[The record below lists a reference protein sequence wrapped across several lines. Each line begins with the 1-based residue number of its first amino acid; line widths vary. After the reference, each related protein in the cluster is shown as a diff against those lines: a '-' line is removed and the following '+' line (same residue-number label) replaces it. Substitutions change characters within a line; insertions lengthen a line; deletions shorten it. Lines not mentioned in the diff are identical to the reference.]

1 MSFLSYGKVDHEFDQ
16 QLLEA
21 RQKTRKR
28 IAIIAVS
35 TLVLIGIIV
44 GAAVGATRGGK
55 SKSNVGD
62 PAALTSISESIKA
75 ICNLTLHPDSCYTSL
90 SSSINNDTSRIDPE
104 QIFKLSVEVALSE
117 LSKVAEN
124 FMEGLEGMNDKAF
137 VAALGNCKDLL
148 GLALD
153 HLNTSMFDGNST
165 LIDAVDDLRTW
176 LSAAGTY
183 QQTCIDGFQN
193 VTQEIWNVASQ
204 HLNNSTQYTSNSLA
218 IITGISNFVT
228 SFKLRRLMSYEDC
241 DHGFP
246 DWASRRSRELKQMF
260 QTPVSKIKADVVVAK
275 DGSGNYMSITAALK
289 AVPEKS
295 KKRFVIYVKKGVY
308 YENVRVEK
316 SMWNVTMIGDGMNA
330 TIVSG
335 SLNFIDGTPT
345 FSSATFA
352 VFGKGFFARDMGFQN
367 TAGPAKHQAVALMAS
382 ADECVFYRCQV
393 DAFQDTLYAH
403 AQRQFFKECVIR
415 GTVDFIFGNAAVILQ
430 NCSILPKL
438 PMLGQQNT
446 ITAQGKIDPNQNT
459 GIVIQNCTISP
470 FGNLSS
476 VATYLGR
483 PWKPYSTTLYMRSWM
498 DGFIHPA
505 GWLPW
510 NGTTAPDTIFYSE
523 FENYGPG
530 SSMKYRVKWKGLKNI
545 TVKQASQFT
554 VKAFLK
560 GDKWISNAGFKYAS
574 NL

>member
-16 QLLEA
+16 ELLEA
-21 RQKTRKR
+21 RRKTRKR

-55 SKSNVGD
+55 SKSDVGG

-124 FMEGLEGMNDKAF
+124 FMDQGLEGMNDKAF

-165 LIDAVDDLRTW
+165 LIIDAVDDLRTW

-183 QQTCIDGFQN
+183 QQTCIDGFEN

-204 HLNNSTQYTSNSLA
+204 HLSNSTQYTSNSLA

-275 DGSGNYMSITAALK
+275 DGSGNYNSITAALK
-289 AVPEKS
+289 AVPVKS
-295 KKRFVIYVKKGVY
+295 KK
-308 YENVRVEK
+308 
-316 SMWNVTMIGDGMNA
+316 
-330 TIVSG
+330 
-335 SLNFIDGTPT
+335 
-345 FSSATFA
+345 A

-545 TVKQASQFT
+545 TIKQASKFT